1 MMYSSDE
8 IWRGE
13 NQERSI
19 TQDLDQ
25 IETDIDNLEIGK
37 APANHTHTEYAPT
50 IHEHSQYAQAN
61 HTHAEYAAADHEH
74 TGYAPTNHSHTEY
87 ALGTHTHTEYAL
99 TDHTHTE
106 YSPVNHEHDQYALTT
121 HSHTGYAASSHSHAQ
136 GDVTGLIQ
144 ALAAKAEATHDH
156 TLSEVVGL
164 IAALAAKAD
173 LVDGKVPSSQ
183 LPSFV
188 DDVLEYATVS
198 KFPTTGESGKIY
210 VATSTNKTYR
220 WSGSAYVEVAGGIA
234 LGETASTAYRGDR
247 GKTAYDHSQ
256 NGTVHV
262 TAAQKTAWDGKAAGD
277 HTHTPASIGAAPAS
291 HTHDYAAP
299 DHTHT
304 PASIGAAPASHTHN
318 YAAANHTHTA
328 SSVGAAAANHT
339 HTPASI
345 GAAPTNHT
353 HDYAAKNH
361 THTPSSIGAA
371 PAEHSHDQY
380 ATLSKVYP
388 IGSIYLTTSSV
399 NPSTLFGGTWEAF
412 GTGRVLMG
420 VPSGR
425 AAGATGGNNSV
436 TIPAH
441 KHTTQGHVL
450 TVNEIPAHH
459 HACLNYNVNGNTSYT
474 FTKNSIQAMEKKG
487 FDGNVKTT
495 YVGGGQSHTHG
506 DTGTVAAQTISV
518 VQPYITC
525 YMWKR
530 TA

>member
-1 MMYSSDE
+1 M
-8 IWRGE
+8 
-13 NQERSI
+13 
-19 TQDLDQ
+19 
-25 IETDIDNLEIGK
+25 
-37 APANHTHTEYAPT
+37 
-50 IHEHSQYAQAN
+50 
-61 HTHAEYAAADHEH
+61 
-74 TGYAPTNHSHTEY
+74 
-87 ALGTHTHTEYAL
+87 
-99 TDHTHTE
+99 
-106 YSPVNHEHDQYALTT
+106 
-121 HSHTGYAASSHSHAQ
+121 
-136 GDVTGLIQ
+136 
-144 ALAAKAEATHDH
+144 
-156 TLSEVVGL
+156 
-164 IAALAAKAD
+164 
-173 LVDGKVPSSQ
+173 PSSQ

-299 DHTHT
+299 D
-304 PASIGAAPASHTHN
+304 
-318 YAAANHTHTA
+318 
-328 SSVGAAAANHT
+328 HT

>member
-1 MMYSSDE
+1 MRGTDIAGKMKTIAQNYKTSY
-8 IWRGE
+8 IWGGIG
-13 NQERSI
+13 QPITDTSI
-19 TQDLDQ
+19 TQAVNQ
-25 IETDIDNLEIGK
+25 YKDNL
-37 APANHTHTEYAPT
+37 AYA
-50 IHEHSQYAQAN
+50 SRAR
-61 HTHAEYAAADHEH
+61 
-74 TGYAPTNHSHTEY
+74 
-87 ALGTHTHTEYAL
+87 
-99 TDHTHTE
+99 
-106 YSPVNHEHDQYALTT
+106 
-121 HSHTGYAASSHSHAQ
+121 
-136 GDVTGLIQ
+136 
-144 ALAAKAEATHDH
+144 K
-156 TLSEVVGL
+156 L

-277 HTHTPASIGAAPAS
+277 HTHTPASIGAAPA
-291 HTHDYAAP
+291 
-299 DHTHT
+299 
-304 PASIGAAPASHTHN
+304 
-318 YAAANHTHTA
+318 
-328 SSVGAAAANHT
+328 
-339 HTPASI
+339 
-345 GAAPTNHT
+345 
-353 HDYAAKNH
+353 
-361 THTPSSIGAA
+361 
-371 PAEHSHDQY
+371 EHSHDQY

-399 NPSTLFGGTWEAF
+399 NQSTLFGGTWEAF

-420 VPSGR
+420 VPSGG

-450 TVNEIPAHH
+450 TVNEIPAHQ